1 MNDTPGQ
8 IPERISPPLPAA
20 PPANWRTALADL
32 LGSRA
37 ALVQYELKEAAAT
50 NVRRIVLFAT
60 AAIFLLIFWLV
71 LVAGLVGLI
80 SAQGGYLWYTVAL
93 IAAGI
98 HFLLAVI
105 LILIAKRSTP
115 PSFTITRQEFKKDR
129 EWLQTFQS
137 PGKSND

>member
-8 IPERISPPLPAA
+8 IPEAVSNPLPT

-37 ALVQYELKEAAAT
+37 ALVQYELKNAAAT
-50 NVRRIVLFAT
+50 GIRKVVLFAT
-60 AAIFLLIFWLV
+60 AAIFLLLFWLI
-71 LVAGLVGLI
+71 LVASLVGLI
-80 SAQGGYLWYTVAL
+80 SAQGGYTWYTVAL
-93 IAAGI
+93 AAAGI

-105 LILIAKRSTP
+105 LILIAKRAAP
-115 PSFTITRQEFKKDR
+115 PSFEITRQEFKKDR

>member
-8 IPERISPPLPAA
+8 IPEAVSNPLPAA

-37 ALVQYELKEAAAT
+37 ALVQYELKRASAT
-50 NVRRIVLFAT
+50 GIKKAVLFIT
-60 AAIFLLIFWLV
+60 AAIFLLLFWII

-93 IAAGI
+93 VFAGV
-98 HFLLAVI
+98 HLLVALI
-105 LILIAKRSTP
+105 LILIAKRPAP
-115 PSFTITRQEFKKDR
+115 PSFEITRQEFKKDR